1 MANLIGKNVVITVPE
16 SYYKDAKDHPI
27 ETFGK
32 IVRLLVRYAGTANE
46 YVLYQ
51 IDSDKCITTENSII
65 NLYQRSGF
73 DIVE

>member
-1 MANLIGKNVVITVPE
+1 MAHLIGQNVVITVPE
-16 SYYKDAKDHPI
+16 SFYKDAKDHPI

-32 IVRLLVRYAGTANE
+32 IVRFRVRYAGTVNE

-65 NLYQRSGF
+65 NLYRRADF
-73 DIVE
+73 VIVE